1 MNPRVVDEAG
11 FVVIG
16 IEARTNNVQE
26 MSTFGVIA
34 RQWQRFFRENLV
46 AKIPNKADS
55 SILAVYSDYA
65 SDKNGE
71 YSFLIGTRVNSPEG
85 VPPGMIAKRVPAGRY
100 AIFTSRTGPVE
111 KIVPEIWKEIWSAS
125 RSTLGGDRAYI
136 ADYEVYD
143 SRASD
148 PKNAQVEVHVGIK

>member
-16 IEARTNNVQE
+16 IEARTNNVRE
-26 MSTFGVIA
+26 MGTGGVIA
-34 RQWQRFFRENLV
+34 RQWERFFRENLV
-46 AKIPNKADS
+46 ATIPNKADS

-65 SDKNGE
+65 SDKDGD
-71 YSFLIGTRVNSPEG
+71 YSFLIGTRVNSPDG

-100 AIFTSRTGPVE
+100 AIFTSGTGPVE
-111 KIVPEIWKEIWSAS
+111 KIVPEIWKEIWSVS
-125 RSTLGGDRAYI
+125 RATLGGDRAYV